1 MAAMNQGFH
10 KKPRTGTR
18 KLGRRRFLQGAIGAA
33 STLPL
38 RAFGA
43 QNLPAPPPETV
54 LVIGAGLAG
63 LAAALRLRE
72 ARKQVIVVEARNA
85 PGGRVRTLRN
95 LSDGLYAEL
104 GAARVADT
112 HEYVLHWLNDFNLS
126 LTAFSPATANVLAM
140 DGRRARADIETER
153 ARMAPGLS
161 ADERKLSPSA
171 LLLKYIEGLPD
182 ELSAPEIDLK
192 NPIFAPFDRV
202 SWPAFLKMRGASD
215 AAVRMM
221 SLGGDSSPLSALF
234 MLRQIMLIKDSRG
247 YLKIEGGMDVL
258 PRAIAKSLGAA
269 IRYECEV
276 VRIEREGSKVR
287 AICRERNRTDTIT
300 ADRAVIAI
308 PFSALRRVQLDQPF
322 SSLKSE
328 AIAKLSYYEA
338 TRFLIETKTRFWERE
353 KLSGGARTDGPG
365 DIWDGSFGQS
375 GRAGILSLTTG
386 GHAVETRLAG
396 LPEDARRALGA
407 SLTEAAFP
415 DVKDQLQTVHI
426 QRWVEEPF
434 ARGAFSMFGPGE
446 MTRWTEAMLKPE
458 GRVHFAGEHLSP
470 WSGWMEGA
478 LWSGDRVAQ
487 EITQQ

>member
-1 MAAMNQGFH
+1 MAAMNQSFH
-10 KKPRTGTR
+10 KTR
-18 KLGRRRFLQGAIGAA
+18 RAGPAKLGRRRFLKAAFGAA
-33 STLPL
+33 SMLPL
-38 RAFGA
+38 RAMAG
-43 QNLPAPPPETV
+43 QNLRSPPPETV

-95 LSDGLYAEL
+95 IADGLYAEL

-126 LTAFSPATANVLAM
+126 LTPFSPATANVLAM
-140 DGRRARADIETER
+140 SGRHARSDDEAER

-161 ADERKLSPSA
+161 PEERRLSPSA
-171 LLLKYIEGLPD
+171 LLLKYVEGLPD
-182 ELSAPEIDLK
+182 ELSLPEIDLK
-192 NPIFAPFDRV
+192 APVFAPFDRV
-202 SWPAFLKMRGASD
+202 TWPAFLKMRGASD
-215 AAVRMM
+215 AAVKTM

-258 PRAIAKSLGAA
+258 PRAIAKNLGSA
-269 IRYECEV
+269 IRYNCEV
-276 VRIEREGSKVR
+276 VRIERSGLGVR
-287 AICRERNRTDTIT
+287 AVCRQGDRNETIM

-308 PFSALRRVQLDQPF
+308 PFPALKRVALDEPF
-322 SSLKSE
+322 SALKSE
-328 AIAKLSYYEA
+328 AIANLTYYEA
-338 TRFLIETKTRFWERE
+338 TRFLIETKTRFWERQ
-353 KLSGGARTDGPG
+353 KLSGSARTDGPG
-365 DIWDGSFGQS
+365 DIWDGSFGQK
-375 GRAGILSLTTG
+375 GRTGILSLTTG
-386 GHAVETRLAG
+386 GHAIETRLAG
-396 LPEDARRALGA
+396 LSEEARRSLGA

-415 DVKDQLQTVHI
+415 EVKDQLHAVHI

-487 EITQQ
+487 EIVQQ

>member
-1 MAAMNQGFH
+1 MAAMTEAFH
-10 KKPRTGTR
+10 KKPHR
-18 KLGRRRFLQGAIGAA
+18 LARRRFLKGALGAA
-33 STLPL
+33 MLPL
-38 RAFGA
+38 SARAA

-54 LVIGAGLAG
+54 LVVGAGLAG

-72 ARKQVIVVEARNA
+72 ARKQVIVIEARDS

-140 DGRRARADIETER
+140 DGRHARADLEPER

-161 ADERKLSPSA
+161 PDERKLSPSA
-171 LLLKYIEGLPD
+171 LLLKYLEGLPD
-182 ELSAPEIDLK
+182 DLSAPEIDLK
-192 NPIFAPFDRV
+192 SPVFAPFDRIT
-202 SWPAFLKMRGASD
+202 WPAFLKMRGASD

-247 YLKIEGGMDVL
+247 YLKIEGGMDAL
-258 PRAIAKSLGAA
+258 PKAIAKSLGTA
-269 IRYECEV
+269 IRYNCEL
-276 VRIEREGSKVR
+276 VRIERTGSGVR
-287 AICRERNRTDTIT
+287 AICREKDRTDTIA
-300 ADRAVIAI
+300 ADRMVIAI
-308 PFSALRRVQLDQPF
+308 PFGALRRVELDRPF
-322 SSLKSE
+322 SPLKSE
-328 AIAKLSYYEA
+328 AIAKLTYYEA
-338 TRFLIETKTRFWERE
+338 TRFLIETRTRFWEPQR
-353 KLSGGARTDGPG
+353 LSGSARTDGPG
-365 DIWDGSFGQS
+365 DIWDGSFGQK
-375 GRAGILSLTTG
+375 GRAGVLSLTTG
-386 GHAVETRLAG
+386 GHAIETRLAA
-396 LPEDARRALGA
+396 LPEDGRKSLGA
-407 SLTEAAFP
+407 SLTQAAFP
-415 DVKDQLQTVHI
+415 ELKDQLRAVHV

-446 MTRWTEAMLKPE
+446 MTRWTSAMLEPE

-487 EITQQ
+487 EIIQG